1 MNYKNDVLNRL
12 EAKSEQL
19 VMVTMQ
25 IQGAIMDNNVKEMKK
40 WIAIG
45 EDLQAEMEMLMLV
58 HDALYVNVN

>member
-19 VMVTMQ
+19 IMVTIH
-25 IQGAIMDNNVKEMKK
+25 IQGAIIDNNVKEMKK

>member
-19 VMVTMQ
+19 IMVTMQ
-25 IQGAIMDNNVKEMKK
+25 IQGAIIDNDVKEMKK

>member
-1 MNYKNDVLNRL
+1 MNYKNEVLNRL

-19 VMVTMQ
+19 IMVTIQ
-25 IQGAIMDNNVKEMKK
+25 IQGAMIDNDVKEMKK

-45 EDLQAEMEMLMLV
+45 DELQAEMEMLMLV